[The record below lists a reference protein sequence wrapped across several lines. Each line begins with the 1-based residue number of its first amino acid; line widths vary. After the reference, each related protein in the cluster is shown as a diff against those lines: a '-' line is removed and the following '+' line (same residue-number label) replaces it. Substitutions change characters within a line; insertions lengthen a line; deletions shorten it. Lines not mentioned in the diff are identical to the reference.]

1 MRLRQIEV
9 FYAIMTTGSLRRAAE
24 VLNVSQPAASKVLR
38 YAEQSLGFAL
48 FERSGG
54 RLVPTREARIMLPH
68 VNAIFEKLLDLKRL
82 TDNLRYA
89 REGHSIS
96 IGCVPSLGLSLVPRV
111 IQRYRA
117 ANPGIELTIDALHG
131 PEIVTRLL
139 NRDLDLGV
147 VFGDYQRD
155 GLTVHHIAE
164 IPLLL
169 IDRERPEGGGVPL
182 SEIDPARY
190 IGLSE
195 NDPTACLLDMALEET
210 GLSTSPSVRVRT
222 HYMAAELV
230 RLGGGCAIVDAL
242 TALHH
247 PGLPRP
253 CTLSPPLGI
262 ACTVLFRADHALSQ
276 IARNI
281 LALLRSELDVDLAA
295 LAAQGAG
302 ACPPVQMGSSERVL
316 S

>member
-24 VLNVSQPAASKVLR
+24 LLHVSQPAASKVLR

-48 FERSGG
+48 FERAGG

-68 VNAIFEKLLDLKRL
+68 VNAIFEKLSDLKRL

-89 REGHSIS
+89 RDGHSIS

-111 IQRYRA
+111 VQRYRTA
-117 ANPGIELTIDALHG
+117 HPGMELTIDAMHG
-131 PEIVTRLL
+131 SEIVSRIL
-139 NRDLDLGV
+139 NHDLDLGI
-147 VFGDYQRD
+147 VFGDYTRD
-155 GLTVHHIAE
+155 GLTALHIAD
-164 IPLLL
+164 IPLLV
-169 IDRERPEGGGVPL
+169 IDAAGGEGPVNVA
-182 SEIDPARY
+182 EIDPARY

-195 NDPTACLLDMALEET
+195 NDPTARLLDMALDEAGIPAT
-210 GLSTSPSVRVRT
+210 PPVRVRT
-222 HYMAAELV
+222 HFMAAELV

-253 CTLSPPLGI
+253 RPLSPPLSVT
-262 ACTVLFRADHALSQ
+262 CTVLFRADHALSHISQ
-276 IARNI
+276 SI
-281 LALLRSELDVDLAA
+281 LALLRNELAIDLAA
-295 LAAQGAG
+295 LA
-302 ACPPVQMGSSERVL
+302 E
-316 S
+316 

>member
-24 VLNVSQPAASKVLR
+24 LLHVSQPAASKVLR

-48 FERSGG
+48 FERAGG

-68 VNAIFEKLLDLKRL
+68 VNAIFEKLSDLKRL

-89 REGHSIS
+89 RDGHSIS

-111 IQRYRA
+111 VQRYRTA
-117 ANPGIELTIDALHG
+117 HPGMELTIDAMHG
-131 PEIVTRLL
+131 SEIVSRIL
-139 NRDLDLGV
+139 NHDLDLGI
-147 VFGDYQRD
+147 VFGDYTRD
-155 GLTVHHIAE
+155 GLTALHIAD
-164 IPLLL
+164 IPLLV
-169 IDRERPEGGGVPL
+169 IDAEGGEGPVNVA
-182 SEIDPARY
+182 EIDPARY

-195 NDPTACLLDMALEET
+195 NDPTARLLDMALDEAGIPAT
-210 GLSTSPSVRVRT
+210 PPVRVRT
-222 HYMAAELV
+222 HFMAAELV

-253 CTLSPPLGI
+253 RPLSPPLSVT
-262 ACTVLFRADHALSQ
+262 CTVLFRADHALSHISQ
-276 IARNI
+276 SI
-281 LALLRSELDVDLAA
+281 LALLRNELAIDLAA
-295 LAAQGAG
+295 LA
-302 ACPPVQMGSSERVL
+302 E
-316 S
+316 

>member
-24 VLNVSQPAASKVLR
+24 LLHVSQPAASKVLR

-48 FERSGG
+48 FERAGG

-68 VNAIFEKLLDLKRL
+68 VNVIFEKLSDLKRL

-89 REGHSIS
+89 RDGHSIS

-111 IQRYRA
+111 VQRYRTA
-117 ANPGIELTIDALHG
+117 HPGMELTIDALHG
-131 PEIVTRLL
+131 TEIVSRIL
-139 NRDLDLGV
+139 NHDLDLGI
-147 VFGDYQRD
+147 VFGDYTRD
-155 GLTVHHIAE
+155 GLTALHIAD
-164 IPLLL
+164 IPLLM
-169 IDRERPEGGGVPL
+169 IDTERGEGPVNVA
-182 SEIDPARY
+182 EINPARY

-195 NDPTACLLDMALEET
+195 NDPTARLLDMALDEA
-210 GLSTSPSVRVRT
+210 GLPATAPVRVRT
-222 HYMAAELV
+222 HFMAAELV

-253 CTLSPPLGI
+253 RPLSPPLSVT
-262 ACTVLFRADHALSQ
+262 CTVLFRADHALSHISQ
-276 IARNI
+276 SI
-281 LALLRSELDVDLAA
+281 LALLRSELAIDLAA
-295 LAAQGAG
+295 LA
-302 ACPPVQMGSSERVL
+302 E
-316 S
+316 

>member
-24 VLNVSQPAASKVLR
+24 LLHVSQPAASKVLR

-48 FERSGG
+48 FERAGG

-68 VNAIFEKLLDLKRL
+68 VNAIFEKLSDLKRL

-89 REGHSIS
+89 RDGHSIS

-111 IQRYRA
+111 VQRYRTA
-117 ANPGIELTIDALHG
+117 HPGMELTIDAMHG
-131 PEIVTRLL
+131 SEIVSRIL
-139 NRDLDLGV
+139 NHDLDLGI
-147 VFGDYQRD
+147 VFGDYTRD
-155 GLTVHHIAE
+155 GLTALHIAD
-164 IPLLL
+164 IPLLV
-169 IDRERPEGGGVPL
+169 IDAEGGEGPVNIA
-182 SEIDPARY
+182 EIDPARY

-195 NDPTACLLDMALEET
+195 NDPTARLLDMALDEAGIPAT
-210 GLSTSPSVRVRT
+210 PPVRVRT
-222 HYMAAELV
+222 HFMAAELV

-253 CTLSPPLGI
+253 RPLSPPLSVT
-262 ACTVLFRADHALSQ
+262 CTVLFRADHALSHISQ
-276 IARNI
+276 SI
-281 LALLRSELDVDLAA
+281 LSLLRNELAIDLAA
-295 LAAQGAG
+295 LA
-302 ACPPVQMGSSERVL
+302 E
-316 S
+316 

>member
-24 VLNVSQPAASKVLR
+24 LLHVSQPAASKVLR

-48 FERSGG
+48 FERAGG

-68 VNAIFEKLLDLKRL
+68 VNAIFEKLSDLKRL

-89 REGHSIS
+89 RDGHSIS

-111 IQRYRA
+111 VQRYRTA
-117 ANPGIELTIDALHG
+117 HPGMELTIDAMHG
-131 PEIVTRLL
+131 SEIVSRIL
-139 NRDLDLGV
+139 NHDLDLGI
-147 VFGDYQRD
+147 VFGDYTRD
-155 GLTVHHIAE
+155 GLTALHIAD
-164 IPLLL
+164 IPLLV
-169 IDRERPEGGGVPL
+169 IDAEGGEGPVNIA
-182 SEIDPARY
+182 EIDPARY

-195 NDPTACLLDMALEET
+195 NDPTARLLDMALDEAGIPAT
-210 GLSTSPSVRVRT
+210 PPVRVRT
-222 HYMAAELV
+222 HFMAAELV

-253 CTLSPPLGI
+253 RPLSPPLSVT
-262 ACTVLFRADHALSQ
+262 CTVLFRADHALSHISQ
-276 IARNI
+276 SI
-281 LALLRSELDVDLAA
+281 LALLRNELAIDLAA
-295 LAAQGAG
+295 LA
-302 ACPPVQMGSSERVL
+302 E
-316 S
+316 

>member
-24 VLNVSQPAASKVLR
+24 LLHVSQPAASKVLR

-48 FERSGG
+48 FERAGG

-68 VNAIFEKLLDLKRL
+68 VNAIFEKLSDLKRL

-111 IQRYRA
+111 VQRYRTTH
-117 ANPGIELTIDALHG
+117 PGMELTIDAMHG
-131 PEIVTRLL
+131 TEIVSRIL
-139 NRDLDLGV
+139 NHDLDLGI
-147 VFGDYQRD
+147 VFGDYTRD
-155 GLTVHHIAE
+155 GLTALHIAD
-164 IPLLL
+164 IPLLV
-169 IDRERPEGGGVPL
+169 IDAEGGEGPVNIA
-182 SEIDPARY
+182 EIDPARY

-195 NDPTACLLDMALEET
+195 NDPTARLLDMALDEAGIPAT
-210 GLSTSPSVRVRT
+210 PPVRVRT
-222 HYMAAELV
+222 HFMAAELV

-253 CTLSPPLGI
+253 RPLSPPLSVT
-262 ACTVLFRADHALSQ
+262 CTVLFRADHALSHISQ
-276 IARNI
+276 SI
-281 LALLRSELDVDLAA
+281 LALLRNELAIDLAA
-295 LAAQGAG
+295 LA
-302 ACPPVQMGSSERVL
+302 E
-316 S
+316 